1 MNNLL
6 AKVPL
11 NSRDEHFEDL
21 LQGGKFRVERIV
33 SNGHTTPPSEWCDQ
47 STDEWVLLLA
57 GAARL
62 RFEKPEQVYEMQ
74 SGDYVNIPAHQRHR
88 VEWTDPNNPTV
99 WLAIH
104 YQPGEKDEATTEGTG

>member
-6 AKVPL
+6 ANLPL
-11 NSRDEHFEDL
+11 NKRHEQFEDL
-21 LQGGKFRVERIV
+21 LQGGKFRIERIV
-33 SNGHTTPPSEWCDQ
+33 SNGHTTPPDEWYDQ
-47 STDEWVLLLA
+47 STDEWVVLLA

-74 SGDYVNIPAHQRHR
+74 PGDHINIPARQRHR
-88 VEWTDPNNPTV
+88 VEWTDPNNSTV

-104 YQPGEKDEATTEGTG
+104 YQPGEQDEDTTVETG